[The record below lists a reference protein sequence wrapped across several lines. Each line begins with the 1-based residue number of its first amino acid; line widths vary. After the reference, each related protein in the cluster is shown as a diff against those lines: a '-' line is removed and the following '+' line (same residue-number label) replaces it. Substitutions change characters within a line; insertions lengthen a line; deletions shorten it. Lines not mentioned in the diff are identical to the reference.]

1 MTVLQKEKITDKYI
15 MEKPD
20 FFSLDRTL
28 DCGQCFRFEK
38 KRRYLAGGGLG
49 TGDQDKG
56 K

>member
-38 KRRYLAGGGLG
+38 KTVSGRGWPWDG
-49 TGDQDKG
+49 
-56 K
+56 